1 MTGRSAWVE
10 LAERAGIANGYRAAG
25 SGAWR
30 RTSPAT
36 RAALLS
42 ALGFDVSERRAAARS
57 LAEWPAPAAAR
68 RRGPARACVDA
79 REILGGRRVF
89 GLWTNLYT
97 LRRAG
102 GLGFGDLGALRQ
114 LIGLAARW
122 GAEFVGLP
130 PLHALRN
137 RGPEISPYAP
147 LSRLY
152 RNPLYLE
159 VEAVPELAGC
169 AEARRRLE
177 APDTRRRLA
186 VLREARQLDPAACA
200 ALQRELLEPL
210 HADFA
215 RLHRDRDSARG
226 RAFADYRT
234 RAGASLG
241 EFARFLALE
250 DHLAARGFPRD
261 WRRWPAEFRSPG
273 RPALEAFAARERE
286 AISFHE
292 FVQFELD
299 RQLGVLAEEARRAG
313 LGIGLYQDLALGSGA
328 SGFDVWAHR
337 ERFVEGATLGAP
349 PDDYAVEGQDWGLP
363 PLHPLR
369 IASAGAPGW
378 REILRAAFSHAGALR
393 IDHVM
398 GLVRQ
403 FWIPAGRPAAEGAYV
418 RFPAR
423 ELLDALAEESRR
435 AGALVIGEDLG
446 TAPPGLPS
454 LLARRHVLSSRVLMF
469 ERDRAG
475 GFRPASRY
483 SRRALVTA
491 NTHDLPPLAAFWGEA
506 DLRLRHELG
515 LLEGAALAGARAARA
530 ADRRALERRLVRAGL
545 LPRDCA
551 SADVWQR
558 CAAVNAFLCR
568 TPSPLVGLSL
578 DDLAAEE
585 EPVNLPGVPPQVH
598 PSWTR
603 RMGLSLEEM
612 AEHPGVA
619 RAVAGAS
626 SRVAR

>member
-1 MTGRSAWVE
+1 VAGRSPLVE
-10 LAERAGIANGYRAAG
+10 LAERAGIASGYTAAG

-30 RTSPAT
+30 RTSPTT

-42 ALGFDVSERRAAARS
+42 ALGFDVSDRRAAARA
-57 LAEWPAPAAAR
+57 LAALPKRAAAGH
-68 RRGPARACVDA
+68 RGAAPACVDVG
-79 REILGGRRVF
+79 EILGGRRVF

-114 LIGLAARW
+114 LIDLAACW
-122 GAEFVGLP
+122 GAQFVGLP

-186 VLREARQLDPAACA
+186 ALREARQLDLAACA

-226 RAFADYRT
+226 RAFEDYRA
-234 RAGASLG
+234 RAGPSLG

-261 WRRWPAEFRSPG
+261 WRRWPPEFRGPG
-273 RPALEAFAARERE
+273 GAALEAFAERERE
-286 AISFHE
+286 AVSFHE
-292 FVQFELD
+292 YVQFELD
-299 RQLGVLAEEARRAG
+299 RQLAALADAARRAG
-313 LGIGLYQDLALGSGA
+313 LAIGLYQDLALGSAA
-328 SGFDVWAHR
+328 SGFDVWAHG

-349 PDDYAVEGQDWGLP
+349 PDDYALHGQDWGLP

-378 REILRAAFSHAGALR
+378 REVLRAAFAHAGALR

-403 FWIPAGRPAAEGAYV
+403 FWVPAGRPASEGAYV

-423 ELLDALAEESRR
+423 ELLDVLAEESRR
-435 AGALVIGEDLG
+435 AGALAIGEDLG
-446 TAPPGLPS
+446 TVPRGLPS

-475 GFRPASRY
+475 RFRPASRY
-483 SRRALVTA
+483 SPRALVTA
-491 NTHDLPPLAAFWGEA
+491 NTHDLPPLAAFWSGA
-506 DLRLRHELG
+506 DLCLRHELG
-515 LLEGAALAGARAARA
+515 LLEGAALARARAERA
-530 ADRRALERRLVRAGL
+530 ADRRALERRLVRDGL

-551 SADVWQR
+551 TADVWQR

-578 DDLAAEE
+578 DDLAGEE
-585 EPVNLPGVPPQVH
+585 EPVNLPGVPTQVH

-603 RMGLSLEEM
+603 RMRLSLEEM
-612 AEHPGVA
+612 ARHPGLA
-619 RAVAGAS
+619 RAVDGAS
-626 SRVAR
+626 SRVVR